1 MASSGKEELH
11 VQSALPR
18 WLRLSWLFL
27 APIGL
32 PFAARIAWEK
42 TVWTWV
48 HGPQAV
54 GFSLMHV
61 HPFFSIAG
69 IVCCYLL
76 MLWLI
81 PAAIHL
87 VSRWRIRSKT
97 DVAMVVL
104 CLLVT
109 LAIVLPDAFFAR
121 LR

>member
-1 MASSGKEELH
+1 MAFSGKEDLYM
-11 VQSALPR
+11 QIALAR

-32 PFAARIAWEK
+32 LFAARIAWEK
-42 TVWTWV
+42 TVWTWTL
-48 HGPQAV
+48 GPQAV

-69 IVCCYLL
+69 IICCYLL
-76 MLWLI
+76 MLWVI
-81 PAAIHL
+81 PAAIYF
-87 VSRWRIRSKT
+87 VNRWKILSKA